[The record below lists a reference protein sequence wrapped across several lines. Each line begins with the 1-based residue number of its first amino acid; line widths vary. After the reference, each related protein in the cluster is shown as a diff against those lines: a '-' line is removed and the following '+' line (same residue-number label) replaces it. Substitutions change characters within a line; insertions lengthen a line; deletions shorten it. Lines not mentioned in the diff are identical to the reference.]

1 MNTFHTCLTRRVFV
15 TGSLLLPLTLTG
27 CGGEQADTAEPPD
40 ISYGRDV
47 CDRCGMIIGDER
59 YAGGLV
65 AADGTAEV
73 FDDIGEMLQ
82 SAREATMDATMDDRQ
97 VWVHDWT
104 SREWIDAATATFV
117 WATPE
122 TTPMG
127 TGLHAFSDHEAA
139 AAFAAD
145 QGIEA
150 HVVTWAD
157 LMTGDMPAT
166 PAHQM

>member
-1 MNTFHTCLTRRVFV
+1 MNTLHMCLTRRVLV
-15 TGSLLLPLTLTG
+15 AGSLLLPLALTG
-27 CGGEQADTAEPPD
+27 CGGEQADAAEPPD
-40 ISYGRDV
+40 ISYGRDT
-47 CDRCGMIIGDER
+47 CDRCGMIISDER

-65 AADGTAEV
+65 ATDGTV
-73 FDDIGEMLQ
+73 QIFDDIGEMLQ
-82 SAREATMDATMDDRQ
+82 SAREATINDRQ

-104 SREWIDAATATFV
+104 SREWTDATTAAFV
-117 WATPE
+117 RASPE

-150 HVVTWAD
+150 NVVTWAD
-157 LMTGDMPAT
+157 LMTEEMPAT

>member
-1 MNTFHTCLTRRVFV
+1 MNTLHSCLTRRVFV
-15 TGSLLLPLTLTG
+15 AGSLLLPLALTG
-27 CGGEQADTAEPPD
+27 CGGDQADAAMPPD

-65 AADGTAEV
+65 AADGTAEI

-82 SAREATMDATMDDRQ
+82 SVRETTMDDRQ
-97 VWVHDWT
+97 VWAHDWA
-104 SREWIDAATATFV
+104 SREWINADTAAFV

-127 TGLHAFSDHEAA
+127 TGLHAFSNQEAA
-139 AAFAAD
+139 AAFAAE
-145 QGIEA
+145 QGIEEHA
-150 HVVTWAD
+150 LTWAD
-157 LMTGDMPAT
+157 LLTGELPAS